1 MVQKDIQLEV
11 WTDNTQQLP
20 HVLVKQGEVQS
31 RLLRFKIL
39 ASSEPVDLTGAMV
52 TFYFTK
58 PDGRSEYL
66 PAMLLDQDR
75 EPGGVSVLLT
85 SQSCAA
91 AGRVTDAEIRVDF
104 QDQSNLRVTC
114 PVIRILSSVSDQ
126 AIESSNEF
134 SVLTSA
140 LEKVNSLTEELQEVC
155 DESAKQVAE
164 ATAVKEDLIE
174 KRDSGFFNGPQG
186 ERGPQGPKGE
196 TGPVGPQ
203 GPKGDAGAAGETGEQ
218 GERGPEG
225 PQGPVG
231 PQGAVGPQGTQGIQ
245 GPKGDKGEKGER
257 GDSGITAAVNG
268 FYSMYVA
275 ANGDLT
281 VVVADHT
288 EKPPLSLRDGQLIF
302 TIEEE

>member
-91 AGRVTDAEIRVDF
+91 AGRVTDAEIRLRKVPS
-104 QDQSNLRVTC
+104 QSVKGQPKRLAFRLFPMDNGL
-114 PVIRILSSVSDQ
+114 ILVFDKTVKTVLY
-126 AIESSNEF
+126 EF
-134 SVLTSA
+134 
-140 LEKVNSLTEELQEVC
+140 
-155 DESAKQVAE
+155 
-164 ATAVKEDLIE
+164 LI
-174 KRDSGFFNGPQG
+174 KRL
-186 ERGPQGPKGE
+186 K
-196 TGPVGPQ
+196 
-203 GPKGDAGAAGETGEQ
+203 A
-218 GERGPEG
+218 
-225 PQGPVG
+225 
-231 PQGAVGPQGTQGIQ
+231 
-245 GPKGDKGEKGER
+245 
-257 GDSGITAAVNG
+257 
-268 FYSMYVA
+268 FY
-275 ANGDLT
+275 
-281 VVVADHT
+281 
-288 EKPPLSLRDGQLIF
+288 
-302 TIEEE
+302 

>member
-91 AGRVTDAEIRVDF
+91 AGRVTGWNF
-104 QDQSNLRVTC
+104 
-114 PVIRILSSVSDQ
+114 RI
-126 AIESSNEF
+126 
-134 SVLTSA
+134 
-140 LEKVNSLTEELQEVC
+140 SLIY
-155 DESAKQVAE
+155 A
-164 ATAVKEDLIE
+164 
-174 KRDSGFFNGPQG
+174 
-186 ERGPQGPKGE
+186 
-196 TGPVGPQ
+196 
-203 GPKGDAGAAGETGEQ
+203 
-218 GERGPEG
+218 
-225 PQGPVG
+225 
-231 PQGAVGPQGTQGIQ
+231 
-245 GPKGDKGEKGER
+245 
-257 GDSGITAAVNG
+257 
-268 FYSMYVA
+268 
-275 ANGDLT
+275 
-281 VVVADHT
+281 
-288 EKPPLSLRDGQLIF
+288 
-302 TIEEE
+302 

>member
-91 AGRVTDAEIRVDF
+91 AGRVTDAEIRVEF

-126 AIESSNEF
+126 AIESSNEL

-140 LEKVNSLTEELQEVC
+140 LE
-155 DESAKQVAE
+155 
-164 ATAVKEDLIE
+164 
-174 KRDSGFFNGPQG
+174 R
-186 ERGPQGPKGE
+186 
-196 TGPVGPQ
+196 
-203 GPKGDAGAAGETGEQ
+203 
-218 GERGPEG
+218 
-225 PQGPVG
+225 
-231 PQGAVGPQGTQGIQ
+231 
-245 GPKGDKGEKGER
+245 
-257 GDSGITAAVNG
+257 
-268 FYSMYVA
+268 
-275 ANGDLT
+275 
-281 VVVADHT
+281 
-288 EKPPLSLRDGQLIF
+288 
-302 TIEEE
+302 